1 MTCQNPWPAR
11 TFTLHEPG
19 EPSRVIIAKGR
30 DRWALQALIQAGP
43 EGVTPITRPAPRWSA
58 YVHKLREKGVPIE
71 TITETHEGAFA
82 GHHARY
88 VLRATVTPEGG
99 DA

>member
-1 MTCQNPWPAR
+1 M
-11 TFTLHEPG
+11 
-19 EPSRVIIAKGR
+19 
-30 DRWALQALIQAGP
+30 
-43 EGVTPITRPAPRWSA
+43 TPITRPAPRWSA

>member
-1 MTCQNPWPAR
+1 MSEKDDWTAR
-11 TFTLHEPG
+11 AFAVRKDGADPFI
-19 EPSRVIIAKGR
+19 IIAKGR
-30 DRWALQALIQAGP
+30 NRWALQALIQAGP